1 MEKSAGELRSNTTEQ
16 TISSGLLLLWGC
28 RKRIKR
34 LMKTVGR
41 LPRRTP
47 IPEHQIVEAFH
58 RTALQLAA
66 ILLLIL
72 FSDIA
77 PSRATEKNIWEEFSG
92 EKALAHVQRLVDL
105 GPHPGGSDASGK
117 ARDYIEQQLRDSGWQ
132 VTRQAFTDDTP
143 RGKIHFV
150 NLIARFSSDANQASP
165 SFLLCSHY
173 DTKLFD
179 TIRFVGADDGGSST
193 GLLLELARVLGQHA
207 SVARNVE
214 LVFFDGE
221 EAYENFS
228 DTDGLYGSRY
238 FARKLQSEGAKRFRG
253 GILFDMVGDRS
264 LGITLPADSP
274 AAMARDVFAAAE
286 ALKLR
291 KYFSYLD
298 RDLIDD
304 HAPLNA
310 IGIPTIDIIDFDY
323 PWWHTADDTM
333 DKISAQSLQIV
344 GSVALYY
351 LAEFGLK
358 R

>member
-1 MEKSAGELRSNTTEQ
+1 ME
-16 TISSGLLLLWGC
+16 
-28 RKRIKR
+28 
-34 LMKTVGR
+34 TVGR
-41 LPRRTP
+41 LCQTP
-47 IPEHQIVEAFH
+47 IPEHQIVKAFH
-58 RTALQLAA
+58 RNALQLAA
-66 ILLLIL
+66 ILLLIS
-72 FSDIA
+72 FSGVA
-77 PSRATEKNIWEEFSG
+77 PIRATEIKIWEEFSG
-92 EKALAHVQRLVDL
+92 EKALAHVQQLVDL
-105 GPHPGGSDASGK
+105 GPRPAGSDAIEK
-117 ARDYIEQQLRDSGWQ
+117 AREYIEAQLRHSGWQ

-143 RGKIHFV
+143 RGKTHFV
-150 NLIARFSSDANQASP
+150 NLIARFGGDANPASP
-165 SFLLCSHY
+165 SLLLCSHY

-179 TIRFVGADDGGSST
+179 TIRFVGANDGGSST
-193 GLLLELARVLGQHA
+193 GLLLELARVLGQHP
-207 SVARNVE
+207 SEARRVE
-214 LVFFDGE
+214 LAFFDGE

-238 FARKLQSEGAKRFRG
+238 FAKQLQGEGAKRFRG

-264 LGITLPADSP
+264 LGITLPPNSP
-274 AAMARDVFAAAE
+274 SAVAHDVFAAAE

-310 IGIPTIDIIDFDY
+310 IGVPTIDIIDFDY

-333 DKISAQSLQIV
+333 DKISAQSLRIV

>member
-1 MEKSAGELRSNTTEQ
+1 MRVNS
-16 TISSGLLLLWGC
+16 LLQYS
-28 RKRIKR
+28 
-34 LMKTVGR
+34 KTP
-41 LPRRTP
+41 L
-47 IPEHQIVEAFH
+47 
-58 RTALQLAA
+58 LQL
-66 ILLLIL
+66 IVTLIVCAG
-72 FSDIA
+72 S
-77 PSRATEKNIWEEFSG
+77 SRAAETKIWEEFSG
-92 EKALAHVQRLVDL
+92 DKALAHVQRLVDL
-105 GPHPGGSDASGK
+105 GPHPAGSDAIEKG
-117 ARDYIEQQLRDSGWQ
+117 RDYVERQLRHSGWQ
-132 VTRQAFTDDTP
+132 VTRQAFADDTP

-150 NLIARFSSDANQASP
+150 NLIARFSGDANAVSP
-165 SFLLCSHY
+165 PFLLCSHY
-173 DTKLFD
+173 DTKLFEA
-179 TIRFVGADDGGSST
+179 IRFVGANDGGSST
-193 GLLLELARVLGQHA
+193 GLLLELARVIGQHP
-207 SVARNVE
+207 SLARKLE

-228 DTDGLYGSRY
+228 ETDGLYGSRY
-238 FARKLQSEGAKRFRG
+238 FARQLQSEVAKQFRG
-253 GILFDMVGDRS
+253 GILFDMIGDRS
-264 LGITLPADSP
+264 LGITLPADTP

-298 RDLIDD
+298 RNLIDD

-351 LAEFGLK
+351 LAEFALK